1 MPNKS
6 FRLTP
11 EEAALLREH
20 RYHQATGKL
29 EEISGKLKD
38 KAQTTSLATLLE
50 IDGADEIKLPTMHD
64 ESAEPT
70 VIEARRIGII
80 NDLHVPVCDTIA
92 TAAAL
97 KKLKSLDIDSLV
109 INGDFL
115 DNTNLTR
122 HGRDSR
128 TYLYRKEIEWANQ
141 TLDAI
146 AAYLPGVK
154 IHYVAGNHDEWVSRF
169 ARNNGLANLDGVF
182 TVPGLLNLEERGIN
196 YYDNGMGVEWGK
208 LTIIHGHEI
217 KRGGKYVAANKLAYA
232 KKSIAFGHHHIRQT
246 WTEHDLTRKTN
257 AAYAIGCLC
266 GRTPEWNRYNTYNQG
281 FFFAEGYSDGNFE
294 AVNYLIESGKVYS

>member
-1 MPNKS
+1 MGNKS
-6 FRLTP
+6 FRLNP
-11 EEAALLREH
+11 EEAQMLRDYRTEQME
-20 RYHQATGKL
+20 RQLNSISQKL
-29 EEISGKLKD
+29 SD
-38 KAQTTSLATLLE
+38 KFQPKSLADILELRDIDDITLP
-50 IDGADEIKLPTMHD
+50 KMHD
-64 ESAEPT
+64 ESAAPV
-70 VIEARRIGII
+70 VIQGNRIGII

-97 KKLKSLDIDSLV
+97 KKLKLLNIDVLV

-122 HGRDSR
+122 HGKDSR
-128 TYLYRKEIEWANQ
+128 TYLYRKEIEWANE

-146 AAYLPGVK
+146 AQYLPGVK

-169 ARNNGLANLDGVF
+169 ARNNGFANLDGVF
-182 TVPGLLNLEERGIN
+182 TVPGLLNLEQRGID
-196 YYDNGMGVEWGK
+196 YHDNGMGVEWGK

-246 WTEHDLTRKTN
+246 WTEHDLQRKTN

-281 FFFAEGYSDGNFE
+281 FFFAEGDSEGNFE
-294 AVNYLIESGKVYS
+294 ATNYLIESGKIYT